1 MAEGAFGDL
10 LGGEAEG
17 AEQGVDEGVTAADG
31 LAVALAAD
39 HVKHDDRVAEAAARF
54 LDAQTEALSEQR
66 ALRVHH
72 LHAQSREGRLR
83 RMGQRLRIGTQ
94 VAFGLIA
101 AGVALGLLVMVTDAF
116 GSRSVVVDPF
126 DAPPA
131 LAGRGLTGK
140 VVAGGVLDAL
150 TRLQAATRSTATQR
164 NLANAWTSDIK
175 VEVPETGVSIGDVV
189 HMLKARFGH
198 DLHIDGDLVQT
209 ATGSLAL
216 TIRGDGVL
224 PKTFEGAA
232 GDLDKLTTQAAEYAY
247 GQSQPALY
255 ATYLMNAGRNADA
268 VAFAKAAY
276 AKTGADDRPFL
287 LNVWADALQNIGAPV
302 RESAPLYMEAIRLKP
317 DFWIGYNNL
326 MNIDALLGDEEG
338 AWRLAQTMRRKAG
351 GRPGR
356 ASELYYQNVDV
367 MTWNLLEWRASAVA
381 DLKSHAGVGSSVG
394 APNVADI
401 QARLHDPAA
410 AELQLQTTPGDA
422 SDPTVPAMAHFVR
435 SRLATEAGDPATAAS
450 EMEAFQAAFAN
461 PIVSSNYPGYTCWV
475 APAEE
480 AAGHP
485 DKADA
490 ALKAAGRYVD
500 CARFRGDILDHRG
513 DWAGAQKAYAQAV
526 AIGPDLP
533 GGYYSWGVA
542 LARRGDLAGATAK
555 LTAAHSRGPNWADP
569 LKAWGDVLAR
579 QGRWREA
586 LAKYDEALKDAPAWA
601 ALRQAR
607 DAAARHRA

>member
-1 MAEGAFGDL
+1 MLGDL

-17 AEQGVDEGVTAADG
+17 AEQGVDEGAIGAEG
-31 LAVALAAD
+31 LAVALATD

-54 LDAQTEALSEQR
+54 LDAQTEALGEQR
-66 ALRVHH
+66 ALRVRH

-83 RMGQRLRIGTQ
+83 RIGQRLRIGTQ

-101 AGVALGLLVMVTDAF
+101 AGVAIGLLVMVMDAF

-150 TRLQAATRSTATQR
+150 TRLQAATRSTASQR

-189 HMLKARFGH
+189 GMLKARFGH

-287 LNVWADALQNIGAPV
+287 LNVWADALQNVGAPV

-317 DFWIGYNNL
+317 DFWIGYNNV

-338 AWRLAQTMRRKAG
+338 AWRLAETMRRMAG

-356 ASELYYQNVDV
+356 AQELFYQNVDI
-367 MTWNLLEWRASAVA
+367 MTWNLLAWRASAVA
-381 DLKSHAGVGSSVG
+381 DLKNHAGIGSSVG
-394 APNVADI
+394 TPNVADI
-401 QARLHDPAA
+401 DARLHDPAA
-410 AELQLQTTPGDA
+410 AELQLQTTQGDA
-422 SDPTVPAMAHFVR
+422 SDPTVSAMAHFVR
-435 SRLATEAGDPATAAS
+435 SRLATEAGDAATAAS
-450 EMEAFQAAFAN
+450 EIEAFQAAFAN

-490 ALKAAGRYVD
+490 ALEAAGRHVD
-500 CARFRGDILDHRG
+500 CYRFRGDILDHRG

-526 AIGPDLP
+526 AIAPDLP
-533 GGYYSWGVA
+533 GGDYSWGVA
-542 LARRGDLAGATAK
+542 LARRGDLAGAAAK
-555 LTAAHSRGPNWADP
+555 LAAAHARGPHWADP
-569 LKAWGDVLAR
+569 LKAWGDLLAR
-579 QGRWREA
+579 EGRWREA

-601 ALRQAR
+601 
-607 DAAARHRA
+607 